1 MADEDQ
7 ETRAAKSPK
16 AAKAKPAKA
25 KPATEVS
32 AAEMPGMAAA
42 LTPADPRKT
51 RGSKPAAKAKAKP
64 AGAKAPVKGAV
75 KPDRV
80 TARSVIA
87 KGAKGAGAAGR
98 SGKAPRATG
107 AAGKAGTAR
116 VSGTAGTARARG
128 SRKAVGPRLAATAVP
143 RQVGESP
150 LDVNVFDFKGVPSGE
165 VKLPEAIFGQE
176 PNMAVMHQA
185 LQRQLNNARQGT
197 SATKKRGQVRG
208 GGRKP
213 FRQKGLGRSRHGSE
227 REPSMVG
234 GGTVFGPQMR
244 SYRQEM
250 PRKMR
255 RLALRSALS
264 VKASEGRVS
273 VIDGFEA
280 LEVPRTRV
288 IVEMLGSVGVEGRTL
303 LVLAAAN
310 EMVSRSAANLPWA
323 KTILA
328 SNLNLYDIFTHDHVV
343 IARDALQLIE
353 ETFA

>member
-1 MADEDQ
+1 MADE
-7 ETRAAKSPK
+7 EMKKAAPRAAKAAAAEGVGKAGKAGSGTAGKPVRRS
-16 AAKAKPAKA
+16 AAKTPTKTPTKTATKTATKA
-25 KPATEVS
+25 T
-32 AAEMPGMAAA
+32 
-42 LTPADPRKT
+42 
-51 RGSKPAAKAKAKP
+51 
-64 AGAKAPVKGAV
+64 GA
-75 KPDRV
+75 PDNV

-87 KGAKGAGAAGR
+87 KR
-98 SGKAPRATG
+98 TGK
-107 AAGKAGTAR
+107 KL
-116 VSGTAGTARARG
+116 
-128 SRKAVGPRLAATAVP
+128 VGPRGATTAVP
-143 RQVGESP
+143 AKVGESL
-150 LDVNVFDFKGVPSGE
+150 LDVNVYDTKGTASGE

-244 SYRQEM
+244 SFRQEM

-264 VKASEGRVS
+264 VKANEGRVS
-273 VIDGFEA
+273 VVEGFES

-288 IVEMLGSVGVEGRTL
+288 IVDMLGSVGVEGRTL

-343 IARDALQLIE
+343 IARDALELIE